1 MTTIMSTE
9 QEPPILP
16 VACGIPVD
24 YEITKSPLAP
34 LTGPDLT
41 VHDAS
46 GNVVYKIDGGCCAAS
61 PSSSCGR
68 SRTKSLCDAAGSPLV
83 SFLLRNGEWQ
93 VFKGGSL
100 ELKDTIFTVRKAS
113 ASASKVE
120 LDVYLRDG
128 NIEDPKPS
136 FRLKGNPFR
145 RSCTIVRE
153 NTIVAQA
160 CLLYKLR
167 KFVYWRHKFRLTV
180 YPGNDHILV
189 LAMLVTFFGDS
200 RRAEIGNCICCIFG
214 T

>member
-1 MTTIMSTE
+1 MRDPRRLRNYQIAPR
-9 QEPPILP
+9 PPHRAGSDGPRRVRERGLQDQRRMLRRLTLLLLRTRPHQISLRRRGVSLGLLP
-16 VACGIPVD
+16 PPQR
-24 YEITKSPLAP
+24 KSP
-34 LTGPDLT
+34 
-41 VHDAS
+41 
-46 GNVVYKIDGGCCAAS
+46 
-61 PSSSCGR
+61 
-68 SRTKSLCDAAGSPLV
+68 
-83 SFLLRNGEWQ
+83 GEWRA
-93 VFKGGSL
+93 FKGDSL
-100 ELKDTIFTVRKAS
+100 ELKDTIFTVRNAS

-120 LDVYLRDG
+120 LDVYLRDE

-189 LAMLVTFFGDS
+189 IAMLVTFFGGS